1 MNIIIF
7 TGSSWVDPDEVNDAD
22 ANIYPVLRSIG
33 AYQVASV
40 LRSAGY
46 TVKVIDYFPYLLNW
60 KYDELI
66 SIIKKYVD
74 DTTIWVGYSTTFFD
88 GYDDTSS
95 HPLRN
100 EKIFS
105 IKNAI
110 LSINNKIKTVVG
122 GAKVWKKEFDQFT
135 DYYIEGYSDTT
146 VIELTKY
153 IQGKNPFFQLS
164 YKSVVSDRTA
174 SNFDFSNYSFSWD
187 KTDAIQPNEC
197 LPIEISRGCI
207 FKCAYC
213 SYPLNGKNK
222 LDFIKSPNVLLSE
235 FKRNYELYGV
245 DSYMYADDTHNDSL
259 DKLKYL
265 YDEVY
270 SKLPFKIKFS
280 AYLRLDLLRAHP
292 EMIPILRESGLTS
305 CFFGI
310 ESLNYESNKTVGK
323 GMQMSKTIDT
333 LHLLKKEWPNVFM
346 QGAFIIG
353 LPNESKE
360 TAAQWLEVISDKS
373 FPLDRITLNPLHLYR
388 DQGESGYW
396 FNDIE
401 NNPEKYGYTFTDN
414 SNWINNK
421 GLTKQSAGQIV
432 RDAGRRLRAAGKNK
446 FTWFTDWRLHNL
458 EITRDQY
465 TNMNRIS
472 IALAIDIYISKYIQR
487 TLNSED

>member
-7 TGSSWVDPDEVNDAD
+7 TGSAWVDPEEVPDTD
-22 ANIYPVLRSIG
+22 SSIYPVLRSVG

-40 LRSAGY
+40 LRDSGY
-46 TVKVIDYFPYLLNW
+46 TVKVIDYFPYLLHY
-60 KYDELI
+60 KYDDLI
-66 SIIKKYVD
+66 AIIEKYISD
-74 DTTIWVGYSTTFFD
+74 KTIWVGFSTTFFD
-88 GYDDTSS
+88 GYDTTSL
-95 HPLRN
+95 HPLRD

-105 IKNAI
+105 IKNKI

-122 GAKVWKKEFDQFT
+122 GAKAWKKEFDTFT

-146 VIELTKY
+146 VVELTKY
-153 IQGKNPFFQLS
+153 IDGKNPFFQLNH
-164 YKSVVSDRTA
+164 KSVISDRAA

-187 KTDAIQPNEC
+187 KTDAIQSNEC

-222 LDFIKSPNVLLSE
+222 LDFIKTPEVLLSE
-235 FKRNYELYGV
+235 FKHNYEMYGV

-292 EMIPILRESGLTS
+292 EMIPLLRESGLTS

-310 ESLNYESNKTVGK
+310 ESLNHASNKTVGK

-333 LHLLKKEWPNVFM
+333 LHLLKKEWPNVFK

-353 LPNESKE
+353 LPYESKE
-360 TAAQWLEVISDKS
+360 TANEWLEIISDKS
-373 FPLDRITLNPLHLYR
+373 FPLDRITLNPLHLYK
-388 DQGESGYW
+388 DQGDSGYW

-401 NNPEKYGYTFTDN
+401 NNPSKYGYTFINNTD
-414 SNWINNK
+414 WINNV
-421 GLTKQSAGQIV
+421 GLSRSEAARIV
-432 RDAGRRLRAAGKNK
+432 REAGKNLRDSGK
-446 FTWFTDWRLHNL
+446 NKITWFTDWRLHNL
-458 EITRDQY
+458 ELTRDQY
-465 TNMNRIS
+465 SSMDRQQRS
-472 IALAIDIYISKYIQR
+472 ESVEVYISNYVKR
-487 TLNSED
+487 TLDN